1 MYTHLDYT
9 VRSRQKQK
17 KLPLRLNKK
26 GLYRQNF
33 SINERNL
40 IPKKRKTAIK
50 QPPLKRHFPLR
61 YQAGI
66 LGHSMTEMKTPS
78 KSVRL
83 LHRLLIA

>member
-50 QPPLKRHFPLR
+50 QPPLKRHFPLDVYLPRR
-61 YQAGI
+61 YVI
-66 LGHSMTEMKTPS
+66 DNRRMS
-78 KSVRL
+78 
-83 LHRLLIA
+83 

>member
-40 IPKKRKTAIK
+40 IPKKKEDCHQAASFKTTFSF
-50 QPPLKRHFPLR
+50 R
-61 YQAGI
+61 
-66 LGHSMTEMKTPS
+66 
-78 KSVRL
+78 RL
-83 LHRLLIA
+83 LAKEICY

>member
-26 GLYRQNF
+26 SLYRQNF

-50 QPPLKRHFPLR
+50 QSPLKRHFPLDVYLPRR
-61 YQAGI
+61 YVI
-66 LGHSMTEMKTPS
+66 DNRRMS
-78 KSVRL
+78 
-83 LHRLLIA
+83 